1 MMQVFV
7 GGDRQRVGQ
16 LQGWLTGWG
25 LQCADLPDGGRPD
38 AVPAAHAAAVI
49 WVHGPQAPALAA
61 APPVPAAAASCAPLL
76 LVGDGAP
83 AHLATAAWAALDDA
97 GPDGAQLAAVL
108 RPCLERSGQAD
119 LDFHDFL
126 SHELRTPLTAAG
138 TALQML
144 ALHMER
150 AGGQSLELVDIAL
163 RNVRRL
169 EQTIDW
175 ACDHFTGGG
184 DAPDDAVEE
193 AALLDLLEDLDGV
206 DAPVDLEWRTGAG
219 DWSTRVVV
227 GRQQWRRLLRQVLR
241 AVGFHTPGER
251 VSLEVST
258 VVGEQ
263 DTGLLLVFHLPYA
276 ARDTVSL
283 AGAGDGPAQLRRL
296 LDFTVHPEVAEGLR
310 LRMDVVR
317 LSEHLRL
324 RLLLPVTVAAPELQ
338 PA

>member
-1 MMQVFV
+1 MMQVIV

-16 LQGWLTGWG
+16 LQGWLAGWG
-25 LQCADLPDGGRPD
+25 LQCADLPADGRPD
-38 AVPAAHAAAVI
+38 AVPAGRAAAVI
-49 WVHGPQAPALAA
+49 WIHGPQAPEVPAADARSSLDPAA
-61 APPVPAAAASCAPLL
+61 APMLL
-76 LVGDGAP
+76 LGADAP
-83 AHLATAAWAALDDA
+83 AHLVAGAWAALDDA
-97 GPDGAQLAAVL
+97 GPDGADLAAVL

-119 LDFHDFL
+119 ADFHDFL
-126 SHELRTPLTAAG
+126 NHELRTPLTAAG

-175 ACDHFTGGG
+175 ACDHFAGGG
-184 DAPDDAVEE
+184 DPLDEPAEE
-193 AALLDLLEDLDGV
+193 AELLDLLEDLDGV

-219 DWSTRVVV
+219 DWSTRVMV

-241 AVGFHTPGER
+241 AVSFHTPGER
-251 VSLEVST
+251 VGLEVST
-258 VVGEQ
+258 VTGEQ

-276 ARDTVSL
+276 ARDTVRV
-283 AGAGDGPAQLRRL
+283 AGEGDGPAQLRRL
-296 LDFTVHPEVAEGLR
+296 LDFTVNPEVAEQMR

-324 RLLLPVTVAAPELQ
+324 RLLLPLTVAAPELQ